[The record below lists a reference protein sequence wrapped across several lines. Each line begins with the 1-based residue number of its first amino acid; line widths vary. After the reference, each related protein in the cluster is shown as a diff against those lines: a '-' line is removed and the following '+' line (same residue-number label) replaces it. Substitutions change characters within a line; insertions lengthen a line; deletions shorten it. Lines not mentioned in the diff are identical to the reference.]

1 MELKPMSK
9 LEQQYSYSHG
19 EAVDAATRCLGHLR
33 GDMGSTGKAFH
44 FTWFDHCGELKTP
57 AFKSEFD
64 DVINALRFDEA
75 YHGIL
80 SSRSA
85 MSSYCYKHPECSYG
99 AGVREH
105 GVRLIRK
112 VTPICCGSI
121 PIPANTISIATAT
134 RRRRWIGIWPNRR
147 SRPSRKRNMRWSD
160 KEEPWRA
167 SCKSSRSS
175 ARRKPWNWPLC
186 VGTGSGT

>member
-1 MELKPMSK
+1 MELNLKPMSK

-19 EAVDAATRCLGHLR
+19 EAVDEATRCLGHLR
-33 GDMGSTGKAFH
+33 GDMGSTGKAFY
-44 FTWFDHCGELKTP
+44 FTWFDHYGELKTP

-99 AGVREH
+99 TTGREH
-105 GVRLIRK
+105 GVRIDTERYSYLLRL
-112 VTPICCGSI
+112 
-121 PIPANTISIATAT
+121 N
-134 RRRRWIGIWPNRR
+134 
-147 SRPSRKRNMRWSD
+147 PSPGEYNFYCYCYE
-160 KEEPWRA
+160 KEALDRHLAQQKEPT
-167 SCKSSRSS
+167 
-175 ARRKPWNWPLC
+175 KPEKKHEMER
-186 VGTGSGT
+186 

>member
-1 MELKPMSK
+1 MELNLKPMSK

-33 GDMGSTGKAFH
+33 GDMGSTGKAFY

-85 MSSYCYKHPECSYG
+85 MSNYCYKHPEWFLWRWCPG
-99 AGVREH
+99 
-105 GVRLIRK
+105 
-112 VTPICCGSI
+112 
-121 PIPANTISIATAT
+121 T
-134 RRRRWIGIWPNRR
+134 RYQG
-147 SRPSRKRNMRWSD
+147 
-160 KEEPWRA
+160 
-167 SCKSSRSS
+167 
-175 ARRKPWNWPLC
+175 
-186 VGTGSGT
+186 

>member
-1 MELKPMSK
+1 MELNLNPMSK

-33 GDMGSTGKAFH
+33 GDMGSTVKAFH
-44 FTWFDHCGELKTP
+44 FTWCDHCGELKTP

-105 GVRLIRK
+105 GIRIDTENYSYLLRLNPSPGEYNFYCYCYEKEALDRHLAQQK
-112 VTPICCGSI
+112 E
-121 PIPANTISIATAT
+121 AT
-134 RRRRWIGIWPNRR
+134 
-147 SRPSRKRNMRWSD
+147 
-160 KEEPWRA
+160 
-167 SCKSSRSS
+167 
-175 ARRKPWNWPLC
+175 KPQKKYEMER
-186 VGTGSGT
+186 